1 MIKIMMYLTTDKGQQ
16 YIKTE
21 VDEEILDFLPD
32 NFKKAKFI
40 SQELIPY
47 LELALDNFDK
57 ADTSSPLV
65 L

>member
-1 MIKIMMYLTTDKGQQ
+1 MYLTTDKGQQ

-21 VDEEILDFLPD
+21 IHEEILALIPE
-32 NFKKAKFI
+32 NFEKAKFI
-40 SQELIPY
+40 SQDLIPY
-47 LELALDNFDK
+47 LECVLDNFDK